1 MVKTGLQYENNVSS
15 IITSGSL
22 AIKSKSIAGINTFQN
37 GVASDGIIY
46 GTLTKPKYN
55 NDELLKSVDTKI
67 FELIPLEPPP
77 LDDTVPRRVYNP
89 VTQSVIDLTAEVTR
103 LNVTINDL
111 NVKISDLEIVS
122 ESLRVDVDAQK
133 LLVASYQNQL
143 KQTITKVQGNII
155 ELQNAIQKG
164 VAEAIQRVSLTARN
178 QALKEANDEYKEQLS
193 AKNQALAA
201 GAVSTGQLAAILWE
215 KGDPSKGEGKGYAY
229 DMDLGGGGS
238 VVNGPAGYAKGW
250 SSSWVEISAGLGFDI
265 TVKIKQTF
273 FLNIPETFDL
283 KAGETKRL
291 TFNKPNQPKVP
302 AGGRLDIGFVS
313 IGKSQRDYEE
323 DISIKVIDKKS
334 GKEEEKTFKGKVHS
348 YK

>member
-1 MVKTGLQYENNVSS
+1 MLRTGLQDEITISN

-22 AIKSKSIAGINTFQN
+22 AIRSKSASGINTFEN
-37 GVASDGIIY
+37 DAVGNGIIY
-46 GTLTKPKYN
+46 GNLTKPKYN
-55 NDELLKSVDTKI
+55 NTELIKSVDTKI
-67 FELIPLEPPP
+67 FELIPPEPPP

-89 VTQSVIDLTAEVTR
+89 VTQSVIDLTAEVTS

-111 NVKISDLEIVS
+111 NAKISDLQIVS
-122 ESLRVDVDAQK
+122 ESLRMDVDAQK

-143 KQTITKVQGNII
+143 KQTISKVQTNIV
-155 ELQNAIQKG
+155 ELQNSIQKG

-201 GAVSTGQLAAILWE
+201 GAVSTGQLAAILFE
-215 KGDPSKGEGKGYAY
+215 KGDPAKTEGKGFAY
-229 DMDLGGGGS
+229 DKDLNGGGS
-238 VVNGPAGYAKGW
+238 VVEKSAGYATGW
-250 SSSWVEISAGLGFDI
+250 DSAWVEISAALGFDI

-291 TFNKPNQPKVP
+291 TFDKPNKAKVP
-302 AGGRLDIGFVS
+302 SGSRGFLG

-334 GKEEEKTFKGKVHS
+334 GKEEEKTFKGRVHS
-348 YK
+348 YA

>member
-1 MVKTGLQYENNVSS
+1 MAKTGLQIETNINN

-22 AIKSKSIAGINTFQN
+22 AIKQRSSVGINNFEN
-37 GVASDGIIY
+37 NVNSDGIIY

-55 NDELLKSVDTKI
+55 NTELLKSLDTKI

-89 VTQSVIDLTAEVTR
+89 VTQSVIDLTAEVSR

-122 ESLRVDVDAQK
+122 ESLRIDVDSQK

-143 KQTITKVQGNII
+143 KQTITKVQSNIV

-164 VAEAIQRVSLTARN
+164 VSEAIQRVSLTARN

-201 GAVSTGQLAAILWE
+201 GAVSTGQLAAILFE
-215 KGDPSKGEGKGYAY
+215 KGDPSKTEGKGFAY
-229 DMDLGGGGS
+229 DKDLVGGGS
-238 VVNGPAGYAKGW
+238 IVEKSAGYAKGW
-250 SSSWVEISAGLGFDI
+250 DSSWVEISAALGFDI

-273 FLNIPETFDL
+273 FLNIPDTFDL
-283 KAGETKRL
+283 KGGETKRL
-291 TFNKPNQPKVP
+291 TFDKPNKAKVP
-302 AGGRLDIGFVS
+302 SGTRGWTGL
-313 IGKSQRDYEE
+313 GKSQRDYEE

-334 GKEEEKTFKGKVHS
+334 GKEEEKTFKGRVHS
-348 YK
+348 YE

>member
-1 MVKTGLQYENNVSS
+1 MVKTGLQDEINIKN
-15 IITSGSL
+15 ITISGSL
-22 AIKSKSIAGINTFQN
+22 GVKSKSAFGINTFQTD
-37 GVASDGIIY
+37 VLSDGIIH
-46 GTLTKPKYN
+46 GKLRKPKYN
-55 NDELLKSVDTKI
+55 NDELIKSLDVKI
-67 FELIPLEPPP
+67 FELIPPEPPP

-89 VTQSVIDLTAEVTR
+89 VTQSVIDLTNEVTR
-103 LNVTINDL
+103 LNFTINDL
-111 NVKISDLEIVS
+111 NAKISDLQIVS
-122 ESLRVDVDAQK
+122 ESLRIDVDAQK

-143 KQTITKVQGNII
+143 KQTISKVQGNII
-155 ELQNAIQKG
+155 ELQNSIQKG

-201 GAVSTGQLAAILWE
+201 GAVSTGQLAAILFE
-215 KGDPSKGEGKGYAY
+215 KGDPAKTEGKGFAY
-229 DMDLGGGGS
+229 DKDLNGGGS
-238 VVNGPAGYAKGW
+238 VVEKSAGYAKGW
-250 SSSWVEISAGLGFDI
+250 DSAWVEISAALGFDI

-291 TFNKPNQPKVP
+291 TFDKPNKAKVP
-302 AGGRLDIGFVS
+302 SGSRGAFG

-334 GKEEEKTFKGKVHS
+334 GKEEEKTFKGRVHS
-348 YK
+348 YA